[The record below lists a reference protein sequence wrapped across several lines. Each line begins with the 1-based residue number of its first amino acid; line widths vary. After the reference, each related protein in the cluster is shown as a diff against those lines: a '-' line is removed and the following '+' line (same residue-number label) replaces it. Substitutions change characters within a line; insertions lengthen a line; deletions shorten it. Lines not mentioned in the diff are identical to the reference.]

1 MYLLTQV
8 VMILLLMLLVY
19 IARETYRKMRDIGA
33 TLDAIKD
40 RLDLMD

>member
-1 MYLLTQV
+1 MYPLTQV
-8 VMILLLMLLVY
+8 VLILLLILLVY
-19 IARETYRKMRDIGA
+19 IARETYRKLRDISE